1 MITIEATP
9 GMAARMYGT
18 MAKNLKVVR
27 RRLGKPLTLADK
39 VLLGH
44 LDDPARQDMQPGESY
59 LFLRPDRVVFQDV
72 LGQTGLLQFMQTRR
86 DKVAVPTT
94 VHCDHLIQARV
105 EGGQDLRESLAENT
119 EVYDFLRSA
128 AARYGAGFWGP
139 GAGIIHQVVLEN
151 YAFPGTLII
160 GTDSHTPN
168 AGGLGAC
175 AVGVGGADAVET
187 IAGLPWE
194 VLYPKHIAVYLTGKM
209 RGWTA
214 PKDVILYV
222 AGALTV
228 SGGTNAIVEY
238 IGPGA
243 RTISATGKATIT
255 NMGAELGATTSM
267 FPADEHMAMYLRST
281 GRGGLVP
288 LMEKNMDLLQPDPEV
303 EANPEKFYDR
313 VVRLDLSTLEPHVVG
328 PHSPDRARPIS
339 KLAAEV
345 SDAGNKFIDRISSA
359 LIGSCTNSSY
369 EDMSR
374 SADVAEQAK
383 AHGVKS
389 AVPFLVT
396 PGSEQVRATIERD
409 GQMKSLKDINGA
421 VLANAC
427 GPCIGQWR
435 RAKEV
440 AAVPN
445 TIVTSY
451 NRNFPARNDGQATT
465 MNFIASPEIVT
476 AMALAGK
483 LSFNPLTD
491 TLTGADGRPFKLNPP
506 KTAPEV
512 PAKNF
517 DRGHAEYIAP
527 PADGSRV
534 KLSVDP
540 KSQRIQLMQPWAAWD
555 GKDYLDMPVLLKT
568 KGKTTTDHISPAGPW
583 LRFRGHLDKFSDNM
597 CMGAINAYTGEA
609 GKVKNVLTGAAGE
622 MVSKAARDYKA
633 RGVKWVI
640 VGDANYGE
648 GSSREHAALSPRLL
662 GGVAVI
668 VRSFA
673 RIHESNLKKQGLLAL
688 TFQRPA
694 DYDRIREDDR
704 LSLVGLKDMAPG
716 KPVECRIRHADGTSE
731 TLKLSHSFSAAQLDW
746 FRKGS
751 ALNLFHGGA
760 KKPAARKK
768 VAAVRRKPAKKKPA
782 AARKKRGAKKP
793 AARRGRKK

>member
-1 MITIEATP
+1 MVAIESTP
-9 GMAARMYGT
+9 EMASAVYAT
-18 MAKNLKVVR
+18 MARNLAVVR

-39 VLLGH
+39 ILLGH
-44 LDDPARQDMQPGESY
+44 LDDPEHQELEPGKSY
-59 LFLRPDRVVFQDV
+59 LLVRPDRVVFQDV

-86 DKVAVPTT
+86 EKVAVPAT

-105 EGGQDLRESLAENT
+105 EGGSDLRESLAENK

-128 AARYGAGFWGP
+128 AAKYGLGFWGP
-139 GAGIIHQVVLEN
+139 GAGIIHQVVLEQ
-151 YAFPGTLII
+151 YAFPGELII

-175 AVGVGGADAVET
+175 AVGVGGADAVEV

-194 VLYPKHIAVYLTGKM
+194 VLYPKHIAVYLTGQLN
-209 RGWTA
+209 GWTA

-222 AGALTV
+222 AGQLTV

-267 FPADEHMAMYLRST
+267 FPADEHMAKYLHAT
-281 GRGGLVP
+281 GKSNLVP
-288 LMEKNMDLLQPDPEV
+288 LTQQNQELLEPDKEV
-303 EANPEKFYDR
+303 EADPAKYYDR
-313 VVRLDLSTLEPHVVG
+313 VVELDLSKLEPYVVG

-345 SDAGNKFIDRISSA
+345 ADAGNGFIDEISTA

-374 SADVAEQAK
+374 AADVAEQAK
-383 AHGVKS
+383 SHGLKA

-409 GQMKSLKDINGA
+409 GQMQSLKDINGT

-435 RAKEV
+435 RSTA
-440 AAVPN
+440 ADAVPN

-451 NRNFPARNDGQATT
+451 NRNFPRRNDGSPTT
-465 MNFIASPEIVT
+465 MNFIGSPEIVT
-476 AMALAGK
+476 AFALAK
-483 LSFNPLTD
+483 RLSFNPLTD
-491 TLTGADGRPFKLNPP
+491 TLTGVDGKAFRLDPP
-506 KTAPEV
+506 KPAPEV
-512 PAKNF
+512 PAKDF
-517 DRGHAEYIAP
+517 DSGHATYIAP
-527 PADGSRV
+527 TEGGSSIR
-534 KLSVDP
+534 LEVDP
-540 KSQRIQLMQPWAAWD
+540 RSERLQLMEPWSAWD
-555 GKDYLDMPVLLKT
+555 GKDFVDMPVLIKT

-583 LRFRGHLDKFSDNM
+583 LRYRGHLDRFSDNM
-597 CMGAINAYTGEA
+597 FMGATNAFNGEA
-609 GKVKNVLTGAAGE
+609 GTGINVLTGQPGE
-622 MVSKAARDYKA
+622 AIGKIARDYKA
-633 RGVKWVI
+633 HGIKWVAI
-640 VGDANYGE
+640 GDHNYGE

-662 GGVAVI
+662 GGAAVI
-668 VRSFA
+668 ARSFA

-688 TFQRPA
+688 TFQDPA
-694 DYDRIREDDR
+694 DYDKIRADDR
-704 LSLVGLKDMAPG
+704 LRLVGLQEMAPG
-716 KPVECRIRHADGTSE
+716 QPVECRIKHADGTAE
-731 TLKLSHSFSAAQLDW
+731 TLRLNHTFSSSQLEW

-751 ALNLFHGGA
+751 ALNLFHH
-760 KKPAARKK
+760 
-768 VAAVRRKPAKKKPA
+768 
-782 AARKKRGAKKP
+782 
-793 AARRGRKK
+793 